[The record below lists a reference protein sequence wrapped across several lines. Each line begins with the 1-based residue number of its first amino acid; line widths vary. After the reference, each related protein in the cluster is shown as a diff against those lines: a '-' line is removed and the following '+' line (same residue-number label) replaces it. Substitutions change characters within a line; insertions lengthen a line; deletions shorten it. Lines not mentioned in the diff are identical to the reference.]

1 MDIVVFTAILR
12 DRHFPDYRKL
22 QYKYGD
28 DFNDYLRTLEQL
40 FYRELPLRDAAGK
53 PLVWF
58 EREPSIRLSA
68 VKLLLRPQGQRY
80 GTRAAEEEIIA
91 TSAIENIDFSRE
103 SVRHVL
109 KGMAPADEQETR
121 ILGVKK
127 GLEWIADPAN
137 AITEENLHRLYMTAV
152 GDFLTGEDRL
162 PEGRFYRDGA
172 VFVVGGAVEHVGA
185 AHEKLPGLMRD
196 LIAFAN
202 ADDGMDDL
210 KKAAVLHFYL
220 AWLHPYFDGN
230 GRMAR
235 LLHLWYL
242 LRKGYRSAL
251 FLPFSY
257 QIRRTRRAYY
267 NAFTLIRANAAFSGK
282 TDVTPF
288 VTYFIEHVYRG
299 MADAAAGFAL
309 DDVYERQALPS
320 GKITPKEN
328 ELWAFVRSAYGAEAF
343 STKQLEKDYGKAA
356 YATIYKFVQKFTEL
370 GYLRQLQ
377 YGSRIRYRI
386 RADVGTKG
394 K

>member
-1 MDIVVFTAILR
+1 MDIAVFTAILR

-80 GTRAAEEEIIA
+80 GARAAEEEIIA

-242 LRKGYRSAL
+242 LQRGCASAL
-251 FLPFSY
+251 FLPFSSR
-257 QIRRTRRAYY
+257 IEASRKAYY
-267 NAFTLIRANAAFSGK
+267 DAFTAVERNRDYSGRL
-282 TDVTPF
+282 DVTPF
-288 VTYFIEHVYRG
+288 LCYMTEQVYNKTEADG
-299 MADAAAGFAL
+299 PAPTVLTAYDAALRRGAVTEKEAL
-309 DDVYERQALPS
+309 
-320 GKITPKEN
+320 
-328 ELWAFVRSAYGAEAF
+328 LWQFVLSHYGTDPF
-343 STKQLEKDYGKAA
+343 STKQLERDFGNAA
-356 YATIYKFVQKFTEL
+356 YATIRGFVLKFEEL
-370 GYLRQLQ
+370 GLLSATR
-377 YGSRIRYRI
+377 YGTRVKYQIRGD
-386 RADVGTKG
+386 ADGTDR
-394 K
+394 